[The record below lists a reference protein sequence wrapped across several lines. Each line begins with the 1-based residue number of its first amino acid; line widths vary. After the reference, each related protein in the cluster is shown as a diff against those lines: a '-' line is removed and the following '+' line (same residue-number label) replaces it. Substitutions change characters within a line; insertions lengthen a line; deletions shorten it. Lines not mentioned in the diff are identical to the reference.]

1 MRVFQRVLDNPEEVS
16 KELSSNLPHFKK
28 FYRLPNTDNYMAGL
42 TESMNA
48 LGISTMPSPSGA
60 KRRLA
65 DIADSSES
73 EEEEPPKKI
82 KKSKK
87 KKKRLE
93 NFEEY

>member
-1 MRVFQRVLDNPEEVS
+1 MQKKKYVRQFIEEGLRFSSSMYLCLIWMRVFQWVLDNPEEVS

-60 KRRLA
+60 KVDLQ
-65 DIADSSES
+65 I
-73 EEEEPPKKI
+73 
-82 KKSKK
+82 
-87 KKKRLE
+87 
-93 NFEEY
+93 